1 MASSVSYFTNSTV
14 VKLTLAIIIRGFFH
28 HIRRKGRVQH
38 CRIKSKQENGQT
50 KYYLVDQVTFDSLY
64 SLINFYQTHPLKSMN
79 FELTLTDAIP
89 QVINWPIVFL
99 VIDLCDHYYVVL
111 FWNAILKWLRFTSL
125 TYLLTIHL
133 Q

>member
-14 VKLTLAIIIRGFFH
+14 IKLILAILIRGFFD

-89 QVINWPIVFL
+89 QVIN
-99 VIDLCDHYYVVL
+99 
-111 FWNAILKWLRFTSL
+111 
-125 TYLLTIHL
+125 
-133 Q
+133 

>member
-1 MASSVSYFTNSTV
+1 MYQAQFVTLHTLHLNIV
-14 VKLTLAIIIRGFFH
+14 VNTHWRVFH

-89 QVINWPIVFL
+89 QVIN
-99 VIDLCDHYYVVL
+99 
-111 FWNAILKWLRFTSL
+111 
-125 TYLLTIHL
+125 
-133 Q
+133 